1 MVHFFRKSID
11 PMTITPNPAKALLLV
26 EDHEPL
32 RVALHDWLSFQ
43 LKGWVIYACGTAET
57 ALSMIANRPP
67 DVVLMDIALP
77 KMDGVTAV
85 SKITREYPK
94 VQCVIMT
101 LHDSPEYRSAAH
113 SAGAVGFVNKL
124 YVQKDL
130 LPLLE
135 LFREQTVAPRLV

>member
-1 MVHFFRKSID
+1 
-11 PMTITPNPAKALLLV
+11 MTVPPSPGRVLLLV

-43 LKGWVIYACGTAET
+43 LKGWMIYACGTAET
-57 ALSMIANRPP
+57 ALTMIHTHPP

-85 SKITREYPK
+85 SRITREYPK

-101 LHDSPEYRSAAH
+101 LHDSPEYRAAAH

-135 LFREQTVAPRLV
+135 LFREQTAAPRIV